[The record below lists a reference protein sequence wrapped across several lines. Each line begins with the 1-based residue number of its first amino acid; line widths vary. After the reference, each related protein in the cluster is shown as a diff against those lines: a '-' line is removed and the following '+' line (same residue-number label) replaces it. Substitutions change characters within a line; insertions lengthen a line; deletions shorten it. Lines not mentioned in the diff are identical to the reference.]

1 MMTSVGKW
9 TSAILVA
16 GTLCFGTLTASA
28 TTNDSATADKKFVAA
43 SGKGSLAEI
52 QMAKL
57 ALANS
62 SSPDVKDFAAK
73 MIQDHQGLIESMKP
87 FAKQMGVPPPAKMER
102 AEQDEYDR
110 LAKKKGDSFDKDY
123 VQTMVD
129 DHHKDLADFNTEIN
143 NTQNPALK
151 ETVTKGAQVIKGHTE
166 MIDGIAHKY
175 NLNVPT
181 TPGGL

>member
-1 MMTSVGKW
+1 MKSMYKW
-9 TSAILVA
+9 TSATVLA
-16 GTLCFGTLTASA
+16 GVLCLGSMTASA
-28 TTNDSATADKKFVAA
+28 TTNDSATADKKFVAD

-62 SSPDVKDFAAK
+62 SNPDVKDFAAK
-73 MIQDHQGLIESMKP
+73 MIHDHQGLIDSMKP

-102 AEQDEYDR
+102 SEQDEYDR
-110 LAKKKGDSFDKDY
+110 LAKKKGESFDKDY
-123 VQTMVD
+123 IQTMVD
-129 DHHKDLADFNTEIN
+129 DHHKDLASFGTEIN

-166 MIDGIAHKY
+166 MIDGMAHKY
-175 NLNVPT
+175 NLSVPNS
-181 TPGGL
+181 PSGL